1 MTYVFTYNAK
11 CLQGNDFLSKIILK
25 NIYIEIFNFWS
36 FDVLLERQ

>member
-25 NIYIEIFNFWS
+25 NIFDNKEIHIHI
-36 FDVLLERQ
+36 VPI